1 MLPKSRVSVKEGNGV
16 SDPRQVLDQLGIEP
30 KKSLGQNFMVELA
43 ALNRLADAADL
54 KPGDAV
60 LEIGAGLGALTAVLA
75 GRVRRVVALEIEGRL
90 VSYLR
95 QRFAEQPSVEI
106 VPGDVLETD
115 PAALMGRDAGGYKV
129 VANVPYYITSAILRH
144 LLESA
149 APPRLLVVTV
159 QKEVAERITAGPGAM
174 SLLAVSVQFYGQ
186 PRIVARLK
194 RGHFYPPPDVD
205 SAIVRIDPH
214 PGGPLLPPE
223 ETARFFEVARAGFSQ
238 PRKQVRNSLAA
249 GLGVD
254 AGTAVRW
261 LERAGIDPRRR
272 AETLSVAEWVGLVK
286 AVGP

>member
-1 MLPKSRVSVKEGNGV
+1 MVVTSGLTPFLPLSIRWSGGEAKPAAPSPQIEMLPKSRVSVKEGNGV

-159 QKEVAERITAGPGAM
+159 QKEVAERITAGPGDM

-186 PRIVARLK
+186 
-194 RGHFYPPPDVD
+194 
-205 SAIVRIDPH
+205 
-214 PGGPLLPPE
+214 
-223 ETARFFEVARAGFSQ
+223 TARFFEVARAGFSQ
-238 PRKQVRNSLAA
+238 PRKQLRNSLAA